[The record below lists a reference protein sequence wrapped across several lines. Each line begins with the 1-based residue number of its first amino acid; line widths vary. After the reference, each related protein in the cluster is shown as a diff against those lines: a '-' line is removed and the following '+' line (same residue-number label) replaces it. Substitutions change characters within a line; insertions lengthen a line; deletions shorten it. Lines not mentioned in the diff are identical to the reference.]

1 MRTIV
6 TDQSWKG
13 PAWVSTATIAALVVG
28 VVLGTS
34 LATRTD
40 ALAQPSV
47 TFSGESAVLM
57 NFVAPAQT
65 ADFERVMRA
74 YSAGL
79 SGSDNA
85 ESNQMGA
92 GLKVFR
98 AAEPGLNNTVLYLWI
113 VDHVVPGANYAVT
126 PVLNDEVQ
134 PGPPGNG
141 VEVQE
146 LYEAYIGSLE
156 GGGQQQVNMTLVMEF

>member
-1 MRTIV
+1 MWTIM
-6 TDQSWKG
+6 TNRLWKG
-13 PAWVSTATIAALVVG
+13 PAWVSTATIAALVIGAVM
-28 VVLGTS
+28 GTS

-40 ALAQPSV
+40 ALAQASV
-47 TFSGESAVLM
+47 TFSGESAVLL
-57 NFVAPAQT
+57 NFVAPGKT

-74 YSAGL
+74 YRAGL

-85 ESNQMGA
+85 ESNQMGD

-113 VDHVVPGANYAVT
+113 VDPVVPGANYAVT
-126 PVLNDEVQ
+126 QLLDDEVQ

-156 GGGQQQVNMTLVMEF
+156 GGGQQQVDMALVMEF